1 MRPEIRFDAVKGH
14 LVVTVGPSL
23 SIELFAETMHRITSS
38 DEYPPTPHTIW
49 DLRRLDPAVLTEPYL
64 RQVVEVR
71 ARHQSR
77 YRTRVAHVADS
88 PLAYGMLR
96 MYESLSE
103 AVDAIPERHFAVF
116 KTMEEAEAWLADEDS
131 DH

>member
-1 MRPEIRFDAVKGH
+1 MRPEIRFDAAKSHV
-14 LVVTVGPSL
+14 VVTVGDRLP
-23 SIELFAETMHRITSS
+23 IELFQDTMKRLTSS
-38 DEYPPTPHTIW
+38 EAFPPGTPTIW
-49 DLRRLDPAVLTEPYL
+49 DLRRLTPAALTEPYL

-71 ARHQSR
+71 ARYQSR

-116 KTMEEAEAWLADEDS
+116 RTMEEAEAWLAGEDS